1 MPSCYYPFKV
11 YSQSVGD
18 WVRDCAW
25 ERVGTNSQG
34 LEVDK
39 RGDGGGDTAIKV
51 VVYEIKDGEA
61 SELKGEEWSGS
72 FKNPKSS

>member
-1 MPSCYYPFKV
+1 MPSCYYPFQV

-25 ERVGTNSQG
+25 ERVGTKSQG

-39 RGDGGGDTAIKV
+39 RGDGGDTAIKV

-61 SELKGEEWSGS
+61 SELMVEEWSRS
-72 FKNPKSS
+72 SKNPKSS